1 MTHLVIKH
9 HSNLSLN
16 FSSDNKELIFSD
28 CEAARDGW
36 SQRDWSCQ
44 TDWLWGVMTGNTLLT
59 LLTLLTTTVR
69 QPGGGDQKLLAR
81 FSEAVLIQ
89 C

>member
-69 QPGGGDQKLLAR
+69 QP
-81 FSEAVLIQ
+81 
-89 C
+89 

>member
-28 CEAARDGW
+28 CEAVRDGW

-59 LLTLLTTTVR
+59 LLTLLTKQSGSQEVAIRNCSPGSQR
-69 QPGGGDQKLLAR
+69 QY
-81 FSEAVLIQ
+81 
-89 C
+89 